1 MKTKK
6 LNNRVKNI
14 LIVIFILGM
23 IVPITSCAQ
32 KIKFMNS
39 SVVPAAQGYVKV
51 KTDNNKNHHIKIEI
65 RDLADVERL
74 NTSKVSYVAWME
86 TDQGRTENI
95 GQLNSSSGFM
105 SKQMKASLE
114 TVSSFMPTKI
124 FVTAEEFVN
133 AQYPGDRVI
142 LTTDRF

>member
-6 LNNRVKNI
+6 LINRAKNI
-14 LIVIFILGM
+14 LIGIFIIGM

-39 SVVPAAQGYVKV
+39 SVVPAAQGYIKV
-51 KTDNNKNHHIKIEI
+51 KRDKNKNYVIKLEVM
-65 RDLADVERL
+65 DLADVERL
-74 NTSKVSYVAWME
+74 QTSNVSYVVWME
-86 TDQGRTENI
+86 TDQGRTENL

-114 TVSSFMPTKI
+114 TVSSYKPSKI
-124 FVTAEEFVN
+124 YITAEENTNVQF
-133 AQYPGDRVI
+133 PGDKAI

>member
-6 LNNRVKNI
+6 LINRAKNI
-14 LIVIFILGM
+14 LIGVFIIGM
-23 IVPITSCAQ
+23 IVPFTSCAQ

-39 SVVPAAQGYVKV
+39 SVVPAAQGYIKV
-51 KTDNNKNHHIKIEI
+51 KRDKNKNYVIKLEVM
-65 RDLADVERL
+65 DLADVERL
-74 NTSKVSYVAWME
+74 QTSNVSYVVWME
-86 TDQGRTENI
+86 TDQGRTENL

-114 TVSSFMPTKI
+114 TVSSYKPSKI
-124 FVTAEEFVN
+124 YITAEENTNVQF
-133 AQYPGDRVI
+133 PGDKAI